1 MISGVT
7 ALAEVAPAKVNLAL
21 HVIGRRAD
29 GFHLLDSLVV
39 FTELGDRL
47 TASHDEGITLSL
59 DGPMAAGLTTSDN
72 LVVRA
77 AEALR
82 IAAGDP
88 RLGARL
94 VLEKHLP
101 VASGIGG
108 GSADAAATVRLL
120 TRLWRLDTK
129 VVEMARLA
137 AGLGADV
144 PVCMASHPAR
154 MGGIGEILEP
164 FEGLPDLPLVLVNP
178 RRAVSTPEVFRRL
191 ARRDNAGLPAL
202 PSGFATPRDVADY
215 LARCRNDLE
224 APATALEPVIAEAIA
239 ALAATPGCLIA
250 RMSGS
255 GATCFGIYPDA
266 PAAATAAAAL
276 AGRHP
281 GWWVISTVAGA
292 TA

>member
-7 ALAEVAPAKVNLAL
+7 ALEEAAPAKVNLAL
-21 HVIGRRAD
+21 HVTGRRAD
-29 GFHLLDSLVV
+29 GYHLLDSLVV
-39 FTELGDRL
+39 FTKLGDRL
-47 TASHDEGITLSL
+47 TASRGDGITLSL
-59 DGPMAAGLTTSDN
+59 EGSMAAGLSTSDN

-82 IAAGDP
+82 LAVGDP
-88 RLGARL
+88 QLGAWL
-94 VLEKHLP
+94 VLQKHLP

-108 GSADAAATVRLL
+108 GSADAAAAVRLL

-129 VVEMARLA
+129 TVEIARLA
-137 AGLGADV
+137 ASLGADV
-144 PVCMASHPAR
+144 PVCMASRPAR
-154 MGGIGEILEP
+154 MSGIGEILEP

-202 PSGFATPRDVADY
+202 PSGFAAPRDVADY

-224 APATALEPVIAEAIA
+224 AAAMVLEPLIAEVIA
-239 ALAATPGCLIA
+239 ALAASPHCLIA

-266 PAAATAAAAL
+266 TAAATAAAAL
-276 AGRHP
+276 AARHP
-281 GWWVISTVAGA
+281 GWWAVATVARGEA
-292 TA
+292 

>member
-1 MISGVT
+1 MIAGVT
-7 ALAEVAPAKVNLAL
+7 ALEEAAPAKVNLAL
-21 HVIGRRAD
+21 HVTGRRAD
-29 GFHLLDSLVV
+29 GNHLLDSLVV

-47 TASHDEGITLSL
+47 TASNGDDITLSL
-59 DGPMAAGLTTSDN
+59 DGPMAESLTASDN

-82 IAAGDP
+82 LAAGDP

-108 GSADAAATVRLL
+108 GSADAAAAVRLL

-129 VVEMARLA
+129 ALEVARLA

-144 PVCMASHPAR
+144 PVCMASRPAR

-191 ARRDNAGLPAL
+191 ARRDNAGLPPL
-202 PSGFATPRDVADY
+202 PSGFAGPEHMADY

-224 APATALEPVIAEAIA
+224 AAAMGLEPLIAEVIA
-239 ALAATPGCLIA
+239 ALAATPQCLIA

-266 PAAATAAAAL
+266 PAAAAAAGAL

-281 GWWVISTVAGA
+281 GWWAVATVASGDA
-292 TA
+292 

>member
-1 MISGVT
+1 MIPVAP
-7 ALAEVAPAKVNLAL
+7 ALEEAAPAKVNLAL
-21 HVIGRRAD
+21 HVVGRRDD
-29 GFHLLDSLVV
+29 GYHLLDSLVV
-39 FTELGDRL
+39 FTRVGDRL
-47 TASHDEGITLSL
+47 RASPGDDITLSL
-59 DGPMAAGLTTSDN
+59 AGPMAMDLSAHDN
-72 LVVRA
+72 LVVKA

-82 IAAGDP
+82 LAAGKP

-120 TRLWRLDTK
+120 TRLWRLDTET
-129 VVEMARLA
+129 VGLARLA
-137 AGLGADV
+137 TGLGADV
-144 PVCMASHPAR
+144 PVCIASRPAR

-164 FEGLPDLPLVLVNP
+164 FEGVPDLPMVLVNP
-178 RRAVSTPEVFRRL
+178 RCAVSTPEVFRHL
-191 ARRDNAGLPAL
+191 FRRDNAGLPAL
-202 PSGFATPRDVADY
+202 PAGFSGPEDVADY

-224 APATALEPVIAEAIA
+224 PAAMALEPLIAEVVA

-255 GATCFGIYPDA
+255 GATCFGIYRDT
-266 PAAATAAAAL
+266 AAAAAAAAAL

-281 GWWVISTVAGA
+281 GWWSVSTVSSGA
-292 TA
+292 A